1 MEQGG
6 TWDVIVVGAGS
17 AGSAL
22 AARLTEDP
30 KLKVLLLEAG
40 AASHPYTSIP
50 MSFAFLMSHPTAN
63 WRYKSVPEAG
73 TANREIPVPRGR
85 LVGGSSA
92 INGLVYVRGQ
102 PIDYDTWAQFGNRGW
117 SYEDVLPV
125 FRRMENYEHGG
136 DDWRTQGGPL
146 HVCESYDQSPLYDAL
161 QAAGDTI
168 GIPRNRDYNGADQEG
183 IVRTQ
188 TTIRDGRRMSA
199 AIAYLKPARGRPNL
213 RIVPDA
219 HATRLLF
226 EGRRCVGVAY
236 EQHGQEVE
244 ARAGREVVVST
255 GAVATPQLLE
265 LSGIGRP
272 EVLGRHGIA
281 VRHAMAGVGEHLR
294 DHINARIWWRLK
306 VRGLSYNDR
315 IAGLGKYWQGLLY
328 LATRRG
334 FLAIPS
340 APLLGFLKTRPDL
353 ECPDIQ
359 MHVMPYVIKDAT
371 KRTLQDWPGM
381 TLTCYQL
388 RPESLGSI
396 HIASA
401 DPHVH
406 PEIRFNFLSDP
417 VDQRTMVDGVKLLR
431 RLAGAAPMDAYRG
444 EEVDPGPG
452 ITSDADILDHI
463 RRTANTA
470 FHPIGTCRM
479 APGPNGVVDDRLRVH
494 GLQGLRIAD
503 ASIMPTMVSGNTNAA
518 SIMIGEKAAEL
529 IRADLRVPA

>member
-1 MEQGG
+1 MQQGESY
-6 TWDVIVVGAGS
+6 DIIVVGAGS

-22 AARLTEDP
+22 AARLSEDP

-40 AASHPYTSIP
+40 AASHPISSVP
-50 MSFAFLMSHPTAN
+50 MSFAFLMNHATAN
-63 WRYKSVPEAG
+63 WNYRSTPEDG
-73 TANREIPVPRGR
+73 TAGRVIPVPRGR
-85 LVGGSSA
+85 LVGGSSS

-117 SYEDVLPV
+117 SYQDVLPV
-125 FRRMENYEHGG
+125 FRRMENYEHGA
-136 DDWRTQGGPL
+136 DDWRSQGGPL
-146 HVCESYDQSPLYDAL
+146 HVCEAYDRSPLYDAVM
-161 QAAGDTI
+161 AAGEAA
-168 GIPRNRDYNGADQEG
+168 GIPHNKDYNGATQEG

-199 AIAYLKPARGRPNL
+199 AVAYLKPARSRPNL
-213 RIVPDA
+213 RVVPDA
-219 HATRLLF
+219 HATRLLL
-226 EGRRCVGVAY
+226 EGTRCVGVAY
-236 EQHGQEVE
+236 EQHGREVE
-244 ARAGREVVVST
+244 VRAGREVVVST

-272 EVLGRHGIA
+272 EVLAQHGIA
-281 VRHAMAGVGEHLR
+281 VRHAMQGVGEQLR
-294 DHINARIWWRLK
+294 DHINARIIWRLR

-315 IAGLGKYWQGLLY
+315 IAGLGKIWEGLKY
-328 LATRRG
+328 IVGRRG

-359 MHVMPYVIKDAT
+359 MHVLPYVIKDAT
-371 KRTLQDWPGM
+371 KRSLQPWPGL

-396 HIASA
+396 HIKSA
-401 DPHVH
+401 DPRMH
-406 PEIRFNFLSDP
+406 PDIRFNFLSDP
-417 VDQRTMVDGVKLLR
+417 LDRRTMVDGLKLIR
-431 RLAGAAPMDAYRG
+431 RIANAGPLDPYLQ
-444 EEVDPGPG
+444 EEVDPGPAAS
-452 ITSDADILDHI
+452 SDDDLLDNV

-479 APGPNGVVDDRLRVH
+479 APGPMGVVDDRLRVH

-518 SIMIGEKAAEL
+518 SIMIGEKAAEM
-529 IRADLRVPA
+529 IRQDLKA

>member
-1 MEQGG
+1 MQQDGSY
-6 TWDVIVVGAGS
+6 DIIVVGAGS

-22 AARLTEDP
+22 AARLSEDP
-30 KLKVLLLEAG
+30 RLKVLLLEAG
-40 AASHPYTSIP
+40 AASHPISSVP
-50 MSFAFLMSHPTAN
+50 MSFAFLMNHPTAN
-63 WRYKSVPEAG
+63 WNYRSTPEEG
-73 TANREIPVPRGR
+73 TANRVIPVPRGR
-85 LVGGSSA
+85 LVGGSSS

-102 PIDYDTWAQFGNRGW
+102 PIDYDSWAQFGNRGW
-117 SYEDVLPV
+117 SYESVLPV
-125 FRRMENYEHGG
+125 FRRMENYEHGA
-136 DDWRTQGGPL
+136 DDWRSQGGPL
-146 HVCESYDQSPLYDAL
+146 HVCEAYDRSPIYDAL
-161 QAAGDTI
+161 QEAGDTL

-199 AIAYLKPARGRPNL
+199 AVAYLKPARKRPNL
-213 RIVPDA
+213 RVVSDA
-219 HATRLLF
+219 HATRLLL
-226 EGRRCVGVAY
+226 EGPRCVGVVY
-236 EQHGQEVE
+236 RQGGREVE
-244 ARAGREVVVST
+244 ARAGREVVVSA

-272 EVLGRHGIA
+272 EVLGQHGIA
-281 VRHAMAGVGEHLR
+281 VRHAMSGVGEHLR
-294 DHINARIWWRLK
+294 DHINARIIWRLK

-315 IAGLGKYWQGLLY
+315 IAGLGKIWEGLKY
-328 LATRRG
+328 IVGRRG

-340 APLLGFLKTRPDL
+340 APLVGFLKTRPDL
-353 ECPDIQ
+353 DCPDIQ
-359 MHVMPYVIKDAT
+359 MHVLPYVIKDPT
-371 KRTLQDWPGM
+371 RRTLQDWPGL

-396 HIASA
+396 HIRSA
-401 DPHVH
+401 DPGDH
-406 PEIRFNFLSDP
+406 PDIRFNFLSDP
-417 VDQRTMVDGVKLLR
+417 LDRRTMVDGLRLIR
-431 RLAGAAPMDAYRG
+431 RLANAGPLDPYLD

-452 ITSDADILDHI
+452 AASDDDLLDSI

-518 SIMIGEKAAEL
+518 SIMIGEKASEL
-529 IRADLRVPA
+529 IREDLRA

>member
-6 TWDVIVVGAGS
+6 AWDVIVVGAGS

-22 AARLTEDP
+22 ASRLTEDP
-30 KLKVLLLEAG
+30 RLRVLLLEAG
-40 AASHPYTSIP
+40 AASHPYSSIP

-63 WRYKSVPEAG
+63 WCYKSTPEEN

-125 FRRMENYEHGG
+125 FRRMENYEHGA

-161 QAAGDTI
+161 QAAGDSL
-168 GIPRNRDYNGADQEG
+168 GIPRNRDYNGASQEG

-199 AIAYLKPARGRPNL
+199 AVAYLKAARRRPNL
-213 RIVPDA
+213 KIVPDA

-226 EGRRCVGVAY
+226 EGRRCIGVAY
-236 EQHGQEVE
+236 EQHGREVE

-272 EVLGRHGIA
+272 EVLSRHGIP
-281 VRHAMAGVGEHLR
+281 VRHAMPGVGEHLR

-306 VRGLSYNDR
+306 SRGLSYNDR
-315 IAGLGKYWQGLLY
+315 IAGLGKVWQGLLY

-340 APLLGFLKTRPDL
+340 APLLGFLKTRSDL
-353 ECPDIQ
+353 DCPDIQ

-371 KRTLQDWPGM
+371 KRSLQDWPGM

-396 HIASA
+396 HIRSA
-401 DPHVH
+401 DPKTH

-417 VDQRTMVDGVKLLR
+417 VDQRTMIDGVRLIR
-431 RLAGAAPMDAYRG
+431 RLAEAAPMDPYRG
-444 EEVDPGPG
+444 EEVDPGPAVS
-452 ITSDADILDHI
+452 SDADILDHI

-470 FHPIGTCRM
+470 FHPVGTCRM

-518 SIMIGEKAAEL
+518 SIMIGEKASDL
-529 IRADLRVPA
+529 IREDLRVPA